1 MIRKSSF
8 IDVLFL
14 FTREDNTL
22 GLLHLLFHVSP
33 FLLNI
38 HYICREK
45 SNMNLIELNIDQII
59 ALCKKYKVNKLFVF
73 GSILTDRFNKE
84 SDVDFIV
91 NFDKAQVTDYFSN
104 FFDLKYALEDILG
117 REVDL
122 LEEHAIRN
130 HYLKENIEQTKAL
143 IYG

>member
-1 MIRKSSF
+1 
-8 IDVLFL
+8 
-14 FTREDNTL
+14 
-22 GLLHLLFHVSP
+22 
-33 FLLNI
+33 
-38 HYICREK
+38 
-45 SNMNLIELNIDQII
+45 MNLIELNIDRII

-84 SDVDFIV
+84 SDVD
-91 NFDKAQVTDYFSN
+91 
-104 FFDLKYALEDILG
+104 
-117 REVDL
+117 L

>member
-1 MIRKSSF
+1 
-8 IDVLFL
+8 
-14 FTREDNTL
+14 
-22 GLLHLLFHVSP
+22 
-33 FLLNI
+33 
-38 HYICREK
+38 
-45 SNMNLIELNIDQII
+45 MNLIELNIDQII

-117 REVDL
+117 RELIVDSC
-122 LEEHAIRN
+122 
-130 HYLKENIEQTKAL
+130 YVPIEGQAL
-143 IYG
+143 RKNLMSLSV